1 VDAMGT
7 MAVVMQL
14 QEGGEVVGGDGIARD
29 GEGAVVLGCGV
40 QLKRSSGGVLC
51 YGEGGGG
58 RARELDR
65 LGRWEGCC

>member
-40 QLKRSSGGVLC
+40 QLKRSSGGVL
-51 YGEGGGG
+51 
-58 RARELDR
+58 
-65 LGRWEGCC
+65 